1 MIVAHHTASSEP
13 CLSVSRYTALQT
25 ARQPSDRDNLY
36 CSSQRI
42 PLQVLSS
49 YQVIEP
55 YVVDHDNHRVIAV
68 S

>member
-36 CSSQRI
+36 CSNQHI

-49 YQVIEP
+49 YQVIET
-55 YVVDHDNHRVIAV
+55 YVVDYDNHHGVAV
-68 S
+68 G